1 MSDTL
6 HLAGI
11 PIRAVS
17 VAGLETCIELPSWR
31 VCFDIG
37 RGHRQ
42 TVRNHTVLFTHAH
55 IDHMGGIAHH
65 VATRGLLNMAPPT
78 YVVPKA
84 IADNVENL
92 LDAFRRLDGSDL
104 AANIVGIGPGESL
117 NLSQGIVIRPLRA
130 YHRVPC
136 QGYALMEVRR
146 HLKPELVGQ
155 GREVIMAARERGDDI
170 NAVTEHPK
178 VVFSGDTKIE
188 FLDNNPLA
196 QQADLLIMEV
206 SFIDDRVSVKSS
218 RENGHIHIDE
228 VAERAELFKNKAIL
242 FTHLSAR
249 YRQKEALDAIDKKL
263 PPALRER
270 VTLLPRPE
278 WCQ

>member
-17 VAGLETCIELPSWR
+17 VAGLETFIELPSWR

-92 LDAFRRLDGSDL
+92 LMILKLQVQSLQISFRVE
-104 AANIVGIGPGESL
+104 VGFWAMNYLGL
-117 NLSQGIVIRPLRA
+117 Q
-130 YHRVPC
+130 
-136 QGYALMEVRR
+136 
-146 HLKPELVGQ
+146 
-155 GREVIMAARERGDDI
+155 
-170 NAVTEHPK
+170 
-178 VVFSGDTKIE
+178 KIDCI
-188 FLDNNPLA
+188 FNYT
-196 QQADLLIMEV
+196 Q
-206 SFIDDRVSVKSS
+206 R
-218 RENGHIHIDE
+218 
-228 VAERAELFKNKAIL
+228 
-242 FTHLSAR
+242 
-249 YRQKEALDAIDKKL
+249 
-263 PPALRER
+263 
-270 VTLLPRPE
+270 
-278 WCQ
+278 

>member
-1 MSDTL
+1 
-6 HLAGI
+6 
-11 PIRAVS
+11 
-17 VAGLETCIELPSWR
+17 
-31 VCFDIG
+31 
-37 RGHRQ
+37 
-42 TVRNHTVLFTHAH
+42 
-55 IDHMGGIAHH
+55 
-65 VATRGLLNMAPPT
+65 
-78 YVVPKA
+78 
-84 IADNVENL
+84 
-92 LDAFRRLDGSDL
+92 
-104 AANIVGIGPGESL
+104 
-117 NLSQGIVIRPLRA
+117 
-130 YHRVPC
+130 
-136 QGYALMEVRR
+136 
-146 HLKPELVGQ
+146 
-155 GREVIMAARERGDDI
+155 MAARERGDDI
-170 NAVTEHPK
+170 NVVTEHPK

-270 VTLLPRPE
+270 VTLIPRPD

>member
-1 MSDTL
+1 
-6 HLAGI
+6 
-11 PIRAVS
+11 
-17 VAGLETCIELPSWR
+17 
-31 VCFDIG
+31 
-37 RGHRQ
+37 
-42 TVRNHTVLFTHAH
+42 
-55 IDHMGGIAHH
+55 
-65 VATRGLLNMAPPT
+65 MAPPT

-117 NLSQGIVIRPLRA
+117 NLSQGMVVRPLRA

-170 NAVTEHPK
+170 NVVTEHPK

-228 VAERAELFKNKAIL
+228 LAERAELFKNKAIL

-263 PPALRER
+263 PPELRER
-270 VTLLPRPE
+270 VTLVPRPD
-278 WCQ
+278 WCP